1 MNQEEENYFQN
12 AYSYMRDIIK
22 YAREEEQKG
31 NLGAISKQIILKT
44 GAPGSL
50 FKVLKFHL
58 FGERDTEIDDIELQH
73 SLR

>member
-31 NLGAISKQIILKT
+31 NLG
-44 GAPGSL
+44 P
-50 FKVLKFHL
+50 
-58 FGERDTEIDDIELQH
+58 
-73 SLR
+73 

>member
-1 MNQEEENYFQN
+1 MNQEEETYFQN
-12 AYSYMRDIIK
+12 AYSYMRDVIK

-31 NLGAISKQIILKT
+31 NLGAVSRQIITKT
-44 GAPGSL
+44 GAPGTV

-58 FGERDTEIDDIELQH
+58 FGERDKEIDEIELQQ

>member
-22 YAREEEQKG
+22 YTRDEEQKG
-31 NLGAISKQIILKT
+31 NLGAISKQIIMKT
-44 GAPGSL
+44 GAPGTI

-58 FGERDTEIDDIELQH
+58 FGERDKEIDHIEL
-73 SLR
+73 